1 MPVLRSLMPCA
12 ASVQARSD
20 APGKGVDVRADGAWS
35 AFGGAMTGEDLL
47 SKRKMQQPNAAWR
60 NHRF

>member
-1 MPVLRSLMPCA
+1 
-12 ASVQARSD
+12 
-20 APGKGVDVRADGAWS
+20 VDVRADGAWS